1 MTGGG
6 NLKDK
11 SFFSR
16 IILLIVLSLICF
28 TITIALTFFAGSYD
42 GALFS
47 FENLNIANMI
57 PVLLLSGFVSCVV
70 IGITLLFIFRAAF
83 IKLKDYFL
91 ENKNTNGGN
100 KK

>member
-1 MTGGG
+1 M
-6 NLKDK
+6 
-11 SFFSR
+11 
-16 IILLIVLSLICF
+16 SLICF
-28 TITIALTFFAGSYD
+28 TITIALTLFAGSYD